1 MPTRDPFVLIVELD
15 LSETCEFEF
24 EADCLIEALRT
35 VARDGTDGGIWN
47 FEGPVV
53 FLFFVDLGTFDSKEP
68 RGMCELIVREAF
80 VLDVA
85 IANFFSFID
94 CYIGWFKI

>member
-35 VARDGTDGGIWN
+35 VARDDTDGGI
-47 FEGPVV
+47 
-53 FLFFVDLGTFDSKEP
+53 
-68 RGMCELIVREAF
+68 
-80 VLDVA
+80 
-85 IANFFSFID
+85 
-94 CYIGWFKI
+94 